1 MGKSGQGGKGRHRMK
16 FVATLA
22 LVMAAAGAGA
32 QESVTLYTSLHEQNL
47 PLFIAAFEK
56 KHGIKVNAWRS
67 GADKVLVRT
76 MTEAGAGRHDVDVVL
91 AGSGE
96 LEALHREKLLAPIK
110 SASHE
115 NLAAAGM
122 PAHRE
127 WAPAFLTVW
136 IQEYNTK
143 AVRKD
148 ELPKTYDDLRD
159 PRWKG
164 RLGIEAGNDD
174 WFGKLLTVM
183 GEPNGL
189 ELFRAIIAT
198 NGISVR
204 KGHSLLGNLVLS
216 GEVPLAITMHS
227 NVAELAKKQGKPVD
241 WVALEP
247 VVARANSLGV
257 MRKAPHPRAAQL
269 FYEFLI
275 SDEGQRLF
283 ASREYVPAS
292 RNVASPLKGVKLHVI
307 DPGLALDQGE
317 KWAKLYNDVIVTRRP

>member
-1 MGKSGQGGKGRHRMK
+1 MPAS
-16 FVATLA
+16 
-22 LVMAAAGAGA
+22 
-32 QESVTLYTSLHEQNL
+32 
-47 PLFIAAFEK
+47 EK
-56 KHGIKVNAWRS
+56 KQGIRLSAGRS
-67 GADKVLVRT
+67 GADKVLRGT
-76 MTEAGAGRHDVDVVL
+76 MAEAGAGRHDVDVVL

-143 AVRKD
+143 AVRKH

-183 GEPNGL
+183 GEPKGL
-189 ELFRAIIAT
+189 GLFRGIVAT
-198 NGISVR
+198 KGISGW
-204 KGHSLLGNLVLS
+204 K
-216 GEVPLAITMHS
+216 
-227 NVAELAKKQGKPVD
+227 
-241 WVALEP
+241 
-247 VVARANSLGV
+247 
-257 MRKAPHPRAAQL
+257 
-269 FYEFLI
+269 
-275 SDEGQRLF
+275 
-283 ASREYVPAS
+283 
-292 RNVASPLKGVKLHVI
+292 
-307 DPGLALDQGE
+307 
-317 KWAKLYNDVIVTRRP
+317 

>member
-1 MGKSGQGGKGRHRMK
+1 MRL
-16 FVATLA
+16 LA
-22 LVMAAAGAGA
+22 ALGLLLAAPAWA

-47 PLFIAAFEK
+47 PTFVAAFEK
-56 KHGIKVNAWRS
+56 KHRIKVNAWRS
-67 GADKVLVRT
+67 GADKVLLRAV
-76 MTEAGAGRHDVDVVL
+76 TEANAGRHDVDVVL

-96 LEALHREKLLAPIK
+96 LEVLHREKLLAPIK
-110 SASHE
+110 SASQE
-115 NLAAAGM
+115 NLADAGM

-143 AVRKD
+143 AVRKA
-148 ELPKTYDDLRD
+148 ELPKTYEDLRD
-159 PRWKG
+159 LKWKG

-174 WFGKLLTVM
+174 WFGKLLTEM
-183 GEPNGL
+183 GEQKGA
-189 ELFRAIIAT
+189 EIFRSIIAT

-227 NVAELAKKQGKPVD
+227 NVAERAKKEGKPVD

-247 VVARANSLGV
+247 VVARANSVGV

-269 FYEFLI
+269 WYEFLI
-275 SDEGQRLF
+275 SEEGQRLF
-283 ASREYVPAS
+283 ASLEYVPAS
-292 RNVASPLKGVKLHVI
+292 RNVPSPLRGVKLHVI
-307 DPGLALDQGE
+307 DPGPALDQSE
-317 KWAKLYNDVIVTRRP
+317 KWAKLFNTIVVSRRP